1 MDELVTYVY
10 LKNNK
15 MDSLDMV
22 NEMVDQAV
30 EELKLLELLV
40 ESRDGTIK
48 LHPYRTYKKII
59 DAPPMEEAEASSS
72 VRNWESVPLQS
83 TSSTMAG
90 TSNSSPGLPEDQS
103 SSSDEEEPEN
113 SKPNH
118 SEPDAN
124 SNQGHSTIQ
133 TVNPKTEPDVDT
145 SKENRGPV

>member
-1 MDELVTYVY
+1 MVPKKIFRYVVKGAHFYRSRNGQGFTMDELVTYVY

-15 MDSLDMV
+15 MDSLDM
-22 NEMVDQAV
+22 
-30 EELKLLELLV
+30 
-40 ESRDGTIK
+40 
-48 LHPYRTYKKII
+48 II